1 MRLRRRTSSDGC
13 HRTRPRRSSVTDPSV
28 TMALTVGGPGAPV
41 PAVRPGPGAGEVV
54 PGRRPGFWRLRRERG
69 PRVPP
74 VPVPA
79 PARRLRAAP
88 RAPRRVG
95 ARPRRRALP
104 ARRRPRRPRAG
115 AERARAGPAAGRPPG
130 PRGHQRHLRHAAA
143 PDAADRG
150 AAGGPARHRAAGGAR
165 PAGGPPRRV
174 GGRGLPPPRRRG
186 PPHRAADVRRGAV
199 GRHPRR
205 RAHRGVRGPG
215 PGRDH
220 PHRRPPPRRDGR
232 RRVPRGRHR
241 PGAGHGGPHD
251 GVRVHRLGQR
261 RHLPPR
267 RQRRPL
273 DHPPLQRHRP
283 PGPGAH
289 HRAAAADLSGAGRR
303 GRGSSADCA
312 KLRSAQI
319 ACCGPVR
326 SPNRRGPHVDADTT
340 PAPLTHRQVLVVFS
354 GIMLGMFLAA
364 IDQTIV
370 ATALPTI
377 AGELGGLSHL
387 SWVVTAYL
395 LAEAVATP
403 LYGKLGDLY
412 GRKRVFQSAIVLFLA
427 GSVLCGLSASMGQL
441 VAFRAIQGA
450 GAGGIIVGAQ
460 ALIADI
466 VSPRERGRYQ
476 GYFGAVFGLS
486 SVAGPLIGGFL
497 TEHASW
503 RWVFYVNLPIGL
515 VALVVT
521 SIVLPASIRRERV
534 RIDWLGTTVLSAA
547 IVCLVLVTTW
557 GGNEHAWGSPLIV
570 GLSAAAVVLGVVFV
584 LVERR
589 VEEPA
594 IPLRLFR
601 NRTFNIASAVSLIIG
616 AGMFGA
622 ISYLPAFL
630 QIGGGVSESNS
641 GLLLVPVMAGLLMS
655 SIAAGRRVS
664 RTGRYRHFP
673 IAGMAVAA

>member
-1 MRLRRRTSSDGC
+1 M
-13 HRTRPRRSSVTDPSV
+13 
-28 TMALTVGGPGAPV
+28 
-41 PAVRPGPGAGEVV
+41 
-54 PGRRPGFWRLRRERG
+54 
-69 PRVPP
+69 
-74 VPVPA
+74 
-79 PARRLRAAP
+79 
-88 RAPRRVG
+88 
-95 ARPRRRALP
+95 
-104 ARRRPRRPRAG
+104 
-115 AERARAGPAAGRPPG
+115 
-130 PRGHQRHLRHAAA
+130 
-143 PDAADRG
+143 
-150 AAGGPARHRAAGGAR
+150 
-165 PAGGPPRRV
+165 
-174 GGRGLPPPRRRG
+174 
-186 PPHRAADVRRGAV
+186 
-199 GRHPRR
+199 
-205 RAHRGVRGPG
+205 
-215 PGRDH
+215 
-220 PHRRPPPRRDGR
+220 
-232 RRVPRGRHR
+232 
-241 PGAGHGGPHD
+241 
-251 GVRVHRLGQR
+251 
-261 RHLPPR
+261 
-267 RQRRPL
+267 
-273 DHPPLQRHRP
+273 
-283 PGPGAH
+283 
-289 HRAAAADLSGAGRR
+289 
-303 GRGSSADCA
+303 
-312 KLRSAQI
+312 
-319 ACCGPVR
+319 
-326 SPNRRGPHVDADTT
+326 DADTT

-395 LAEAVATP
+395 LAETVATP

-622 ISYLPAFL
+622 ISYLPTFL

-673 IAGMAVAA
+673 IAGMAVAAVGMGLLSTLDTGSSRLESGAYMFVLGAGLGMVMQILVLATQNEAPVADLGVATSTVTFFRVVGGSLGVALAGSLINSRLSSALGGEPPSDLTPELLRSLPAEERAVLSTAYADAITAVFAYAVPVLLVGFALTWLLRAVPLRTVAARVAAASEAAGAEPAAHHATVEAAEVRVDGAAAPPNGSSSSGAAPADMMDGVGPSSTSGG

>member
-1 MRLRRRTSSDGC
+1 M
-13 HRTRPRRSSVTDPSV
+13 
-28 TMALTVGGPGAPV
+28 
-41 PAVRPGPGAGEVV
+41 
-54 PGRRPGFWRLRRERG
+54 
-69 PRVPP
+69 
-74 VPVPA
+74 
-79 PARRLRAAP
+79 
-88 RAPRRVG
+88 
-95 ARPRRRALP
+95 
-104 ARRRPRRPRAG
+104 
-115 AERARAGPAAGRPPG
+115 
-130 PRGHQRHLRHAAA
+130 
-143 PDAADRG
+143 
-150 AAGGPARHRAAGGAR
+150 
-165 PAGGPPRRV
+165 
-174 GGRGLPPPRRRG
+174 
-186 PPHRAADVRRGAV
+186 
-199 GRHPRR
+199 
-205 RAHRGVRGPG
+205 
-215 PGRDH
+215 
-220 PHRRPPPRRDGR
+220 
-232 RRVPRGRHR
+232 
-241 PGAGHGGPHD
+241 
-251 GVRVHRLGQR
+251 
-261 RHLPPR
+261 
-267 RQRRPL
+267 
-273 DHPPLQRHRP
+273 
-283 PGPGAH
+283 
-289 HRAAAADLSGAGRR
+289 
-303 GRGSSADCA
+303 
-312 KLRSAQI
+312 
-319 ACCGPVR
+319 
-326 SPNRRGPHVDADTT
+326 DADTT

-395 LAEAVATP
+395 LAETVATP

-412 GRKRVFQSAIVLFLA
+412 GRKRVFQSAIVVFLA
-427 GSVLCGLSASMGQL
+427 GSVLCGLSTSMGQL
-441 VAFRAIQGA
+441 IAFRAIQGA

-476 GYFGAVFGLS
+476 GYFGAVFGVS

-521 SIVLPASIRRERV
+521 SAVLPASVRRARV

-557 GGNEHAWGSPLIV
+557 GGTEHAWGSPVIV
-570 GLSAAAVVLGVVFV
+570 GLATAAVVLGVLFV
-584 LVERR
+584 VIERR

-622 ISYLPAFL
+622 IAFLPTFL
-630 QIGGGVSESNS
+630 QIGGGVSEANS
-641 GLLLVPVMAGLLMS
+641 GLLLVPVMAGLLIS

-673 IAGMAVAA
+673 IIGMAVAATGMGLLATLDADSSRLESGAYMFVLGAGLGMVMQILVLATQNEAPVADLGVATSTVTFFRVVGGSLGVALAGAVINSRLTGALGTEPPSDLTPQVLRSLPADERAVLSTAYADAITTVFAYAVPVLLVGFALTWLLRAVPLRTVAARVAAMAEAAGGPDGATHHATVPAAEVAGADGTEAPPPDGRSPSGPAPADMMDGVGPASTSGG